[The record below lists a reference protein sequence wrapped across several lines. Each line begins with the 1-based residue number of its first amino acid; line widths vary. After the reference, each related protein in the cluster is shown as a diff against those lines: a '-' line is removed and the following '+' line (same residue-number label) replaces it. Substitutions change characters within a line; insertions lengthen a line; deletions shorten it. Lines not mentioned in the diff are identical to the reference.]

1 MRVAALFVE
10 AHGVYFG
17 LPDVDPWDAA
27 RDARQY
33 AGPHPVVAHPPCERW
48 GRYWT
53 GGPSAKERRR
63 LGDDA
68 GCFASALASVQAW
81 GGGCWSTQR
90 DRTPSARA
98 GFRCRAGARGGRP
111 RDSCRVTCAASRR
124 ATTDIALGSSPG
136 STRWASRFPNWTGR
150 SPRRAR
156 GWTRGF
162 IRQQSAA
169 RAPVGPLSSSTAAL
183 AFGPKRISGPQ
194 KRSGTCCW
202 PWRGANCRKLRHV
215 TAGR

>member
-81 GGGCWSTQR
+81 GGGAGAPRGIARLPRERASAAALGR
-90 DRTPSARA
+90 GVDDRGILAGLRVLRRA
-98 GFRCRAGARGGRP
+98 GQLRTSRSEAHLALRGGR
-111 RDSCRVTCAASRR
+111 RASR
-124 ATTDIALGSSPG
+124 
-136 STRWASRFPNWTGR
+136 TGLVD
-150 SPRRAR
+150 PR
-156 GWTRGF
+156 
-162 IRQQSAA
+162 AA
-169 RAPVGPLSSSTAAL
+169 RA
-183 AFGPKRISGPQ
+183 
-194 KRSGTCCW
+194 
-202 PWRGANCRKLRHV
+202 
-215 TAGR
+215 AGRGVSYGSRAPRGLRSAHCRAAPRRSPSAPRESRDPRSVPGRAVGHGAEQTVESCVM